1 MCFQLQ
7 VLINSVDFRPH
18 SCYVASMTTISNDL
32 RTRIMAAVD
41 KGDETRQQTAD
52 RFAVSLG
59 FVKKLIGQR
68 NRLGTIE
75 NLHRRAGRKR
85 AISPEQEAA
94 LRDHIHHNP
103 GATLG
108 ELRTALALTCSLVTI
123 FNTLRRMRLT
133 YKKKRSAPPN
143 RTLRKSRPS
152 GRNGSKSARPG
163 TSGAS
168 PSSTSRASRRN

>member
-1 MCFQLQ
+1 
-7 VLINSVDFRPH
+7 
-18 SCYVASMTTISNDL
+18 MTTISNDL

-41 KGDETRQQTAD
+41 KGDETHQQTAD
-52 RFAVSLG
+52 RFSVSLG

-85 AISPEQEAA
+85 AISPEQEDA

-108 ELRTALALTCSLVTI
+108 ELRTTLALACSLVTI

-133 YKKKRSAPPN
+133 YKKKRSGPPS
-143 RTLRKSRPS
+143 RTPRKSRPS
-152 GRNGSKSARPG
+152 GKNGPKSARPG
-163 TSGAS
+163 TSGTS